1 MQNWDNLALAIVV
14 MLGIAFSASVLI
26 IANLISPH
34 KPKPEKLTTY
44 ECGERPVG
52 QAWSQFNVRFY
63 IFALMFVIFDVE
75 TVFIFPWAVRLHWFR
90 DQGAALGINLGL
102 FLLLE
107 MLIFIVILVVGLAYA
122 WRKGVLKWV

>member
-1 MQNWDNLALAIVV
+1 MPDYVPIAIF
-14 MLGIAFSASVLI
+14 LGLGVAFTTVVLI
-26 IANLISPH
+26 AAWLVSPH

-75 TVFIFPWAVRLHWFR
+75 TVFIFPWAVRLHYFR
-90 DQGAALGINLGL
+90 GL
-102 FLLLE
+102 NVGVFLLIE
-107 MLIFIVILVVGLAYA
+107 MVVFVLILALGLAYA
-122 WRKGVLKWV
+122 WRKGVLKWI

>member
-1 MQNWDNLALAIVV
+1 MPDYVPVAIFLLLGLAFTSSV
-14 MLGIAFSASVLI
+14 LGIASLV
-26 IANLISPH
+26 SPH

-75 TVFIFPWAVRLHWFR
+75 TVFIFPWAVRLHYFR
-90 DQGAALGINLGL
+90 SLDLGV
-102 FLLLE
+102 FLLVE
-107 MLIFIVILVVGLAYA
+107 MVVFVVILVFGLAYA

>member
-1 MQNWDNLALAIVV
+1 MQPLPDHIPIAIFFVLGVVFTALVIV
-14 MLGIAFSASVLI
+14 LGDL
-26 IANLISPH
+26 LSPR

-63 IFALMFVIFDVE
+63 VFALMFVIFDVE
-75 TVFIFPWAVRLHWFR
+75 TVFVFPWAVRLHWFR
-90 DQGAALGINLGL
+90 GLGIGPFILI
-102 FLLLE
+102 E
-107 MLIFIVILVVGLAYA
+107 MIVFMVILVLGLAYA

>member
-1 MQNWDNLALAIVV
+1 MPDYVPIAIFLLLGLA
-14 MLGIAFSASVLI
+14 FTSSVLF

-75 TVFIFPWAVRLHWFR
+75 TIFIFPWAVRLHWFR
-90 DQGAALGINLGL
+90 SLGL
-102 FLLLE
+102 GPFLLIE
-107 MLIFIVILVVGLAYA
+107 MAVFILILAFGLAYA
-122 WRKGVLKWV
+122 WRKGVLKWS

>member
-1 MQNWDNLALAIVV
+1 MPDYVPVAIYAVLGVV
-14 MLGIAFSASVLI
+14 FAATVLGIGVLASP
-26 IANLISPH
+26 N

-75 TVFIFPWAVRLHWFR
+75 TVFLFPWAVRLHWFK
-90 DQGAALGINLGL
+90 AMALGPLV
-102 FLLLE
+102 FVE
-107 MLIFIVILVVGLAYA
+107 MLVFILILILGLAYA
-122 WRKGVLKWV
+122 WRKGVLKWI

>member
-1 MQNWDNLALAIVV
+1 MSPLPDYIPVGITLALGVV
-14 MLGIAFSASVLI
+14 FSILVIWLADR
-26 IANLISPH
+26 ISPR

-90 DQGAALGINLGL
+90 GMDLGPII
-102 FLLLE
+102 FFE
-107 MLIFIVILVVGLAYA
+107 MVVFIAVLVIGLAYA
-122 WRKGVLKWV
+122 WKKGVLKWV

>member
-1 MQNWDNLALAIVV
+1 MPDYVTIAVFLVLGVAFAATVLTLAT
-14 MLGIAFSASVLI
+14 
-26 IANLISPH
+26 LISPN

-75 TVFIFPWAVRLHWFR
+75 TVFIFPWAVRLRWFR
-90 DQGAALGINLGL
+90 SLDIGMFLLIEMVVFVAILALG
-102 FLLLE
+102 
-107 MLIFIVILVVGLAYA
+107 LVYA
-122 WRKGVLKWV
+122 WRKGVLEWV

>member
-1 MQNWDNLALAIVV
+1 MPDYGSIGIF
-14 MLGIAFSASVLI
+14 LGLGVAFSAVVLI
-26 IANLISPH
+26 LASLISPR
-34 KPKPEKLTTY
+34 KPKPEKLSTY

-52 QAWSQFNVRFY
+52 QAWSQFNVRYY

-75 TVFIFPWAVRLHWFR
+75 TIFLFPWAVRLHWFR
-90 DQGAALGINLGL
+90 SMGIGG

-107 MLIFIVILVVGLAYA
+107 MVIFVLILVLGLAYA

>member
-1 MQNWDNLALAIVV
+1 MQPSWDNLALAIVV

-26 IANLISPH
+26 IANLVSPH

-90 DQGAALGINLGL
+90 EQGLGP
-102 FLLLE
+102 FLLIE
-107 MLIFIVILVVGLAYA
+107 MVIFIVVLVVGLAYA
-122 WRKGVLKWV
+122 WRKGVLKWI